1 MADSPAPSSVQAPSS
16 NVRAAVGGAPTG
28 AAVCVVFLAFVLR
41 LAGLGQQSLWFD
53 EAFSVLLARRG
64 LAEIVADTAKDTM
77 PPLYYWLLHFWGTG
91 PSVDFYPRSISLLA
105 GTLSVALVYL
115 VGRALLDARTGL
127 AGALVAAVSPFHVY
141 FSQETR
147 MYALL
152 GVWVLMAAYGFVLG
166 WQRGRPVG
174 WALYGGGT
182 LLAVYTHALGWLPSA
197 ALLLW
202 AGAGSAKH
210 PEKLLPPIA
219 GLGAAFVVYLPWFL
233 VVLGQ
238 ASKVFSSFWAG
249 AASPLS
255 PVASLYL
262 FFMGPL
268 AGANFFP
275 IALALV
281 LLALG
286 LTVPTALR
294 SSHPNSGQLR
304 LLWAWAAFPPLALM
318 ALSLVQP
325 VYLER
330 VLIGAAFPV
339 YLLLGWVITSLPFS
353 KLGAVLG
360 VLILG
365 AGLWGMR
372 NSYTY
377 PALAKPPMREAAALA
392 RWAWQ
397 AGGPV
402 LHTSDGSL
410 LPFLLYAPE
419 LPNLLL
425 EGDPEYALHTARVRS
440 TVDSLGI
447 TPVSAAHALNGA
459 RRFLLIV
466 SPDHSVAYQEEAA
479 REFDARY
486 QRLSNDVI
494 GGIIVRSYAVR

>member
-1 MADSPAPSSVQAPSS
+1 MADSPAPSSVQASLGDVTSPVET
-16 NVRAAVGGAPTG
+16 VRLG
-28 AAVCVVFLAFVLR
+28 AACVVFLAFVLR
-41 LAGLGQQSLWFD
+41 LADLGQQSLWFD
-53 EAFSVLLARRG
+53 EAFSVLLSRRG

-91 PSVDFYPRSISLLA
+91 PSVDFYPRFISLLA

-115 VGRALLDARTGL
+115 LGRALLDARTGL
-127 AGALVAAVSPFHVY
+127 AGALVTTVSPFHVY

-152 GVWVLMAAYGFVLG
+152 GVWVLMAAYGFILG

-202 AGAGSAKH
+202 ASAGSAKH
-210 PEKLLPPIA
+210 PEKLLLPICA
-219 GLGAAFVVYLPWFL
+219 LGAALVAYVPWFL
-233 VVLGQ
+233 VALGQ

-262 FFMGPL
+262 FFAGPFT
-268 AGANFFP
+268 GAAFFP
-275 IALALV
+275 AALAVV
-281 LLALG
+281 LITLA
-286 LTVPTALR
+286 LTVPQAMRGGHPGSGALR
-294 SSHPNSGQLR
+294 F
-304 LLWAWAAFPPLALM
+304 LWAWAAFPPLALM
-318 ALSLVQP
+318 VLSLVQP

-339 YLLLGWVITSLPFS
+339 HLLLGWVTTSIPLPRVGMVIGAMVVLMGL
-353 KLGAVLG
+353 LGL
-360 VLILG
+360 
-365 AGLWGMR
+365 R
-372 NSYTY
+372 NWYTD
-377 PALAKPPMREAAALA
+377 PTFGKPPVREAAALVQ
-392 RWAWQ
+392 RAWQ
-397 AGGPV
+397 AGQPV

-447 TPVSAAHALNGA
+447 TPVSAEHALSGA
-459 RRFLLIV
+459 RNFLLIV
-466 SPDHSVAYQEEAA
+466 SPDHSVAYQAEAA

-486 QRLSNDVI
+486 QRLSDDVV